1 MSVSSGMLI
10 LIPNLMNQ
18 DTAFRQSLQLVAQRI
33 TDVFGN
39 RQNAIHQISKAAIV
53 SAITY
58 YLALVTMT
66 ATIYDACSRN
76 CSYAY
81 SYRKLL
87 MPFLAPCE
95 ISLALSNSNSWTW
108 FMPVKL
114 LVKRKLTTLLVLY
127 TP

>member
-1 MSVSSGMLI
+1 MSVSSGILI

-18 DTAFRQSLQLVAQRI
+18 DTAFRQSLQLVAQRMI
-33 TDVFGN
+33 DVFGN
-39 RQNAIHQISKAAIV
+39 RQNALHQISKAALV

-58 YLALVTMT
+58 YLVLVTLT
-66 ATIYDACSRN
+66 ATIHDTHSRN
-76 CSYAY
+76 YSYAY
-81 SYRKLL
+81 AYRKLL

-95 ISLALSNSNSWTW
+95 ISLALSNSSSWMW

-114 LVKRKLTTLLVLY
+114 LVKRKLPTLLVLH